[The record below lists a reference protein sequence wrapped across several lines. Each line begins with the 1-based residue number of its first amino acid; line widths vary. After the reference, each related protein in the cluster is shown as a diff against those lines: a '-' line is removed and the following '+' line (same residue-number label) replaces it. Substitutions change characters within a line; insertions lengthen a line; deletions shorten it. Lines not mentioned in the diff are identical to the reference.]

1 VNVVLAVLGDIKV
14 DYKVNGGNIKAPTCH
29 ISCYEDLSL
38 SSFELV
44 QSIQSLGLREL
55 PIDVDRFEVKVTQ
68 DKGQFH
74 ALITSSRENNC
85 FKATG
90 KLR

>member
-1 VNVVLAVLGDIKV
+1 MNVILAVLGDIKV
-14 DYKVNGGNIKAPTCH
+14 DHKVNGGNIKAPACH

-38 SSFELV
+38 ASFELV
-44 QSIQSLGLREL
+44 ERIQSLGLRKL

-74 ALITSSRENNC
+74 ALVTSSRENNC